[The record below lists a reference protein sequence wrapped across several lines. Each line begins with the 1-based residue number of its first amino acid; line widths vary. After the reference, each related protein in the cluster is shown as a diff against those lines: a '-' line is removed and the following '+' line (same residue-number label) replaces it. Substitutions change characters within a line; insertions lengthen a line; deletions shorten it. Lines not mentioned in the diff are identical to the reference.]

1 MSRYFTFADY
11 RQFGERHGY
20 DYRIEGVNC
29 ATTNGQGVATST
41 NSHCAVAWA

>member
-20 DYRIEGVNC
+20 DYRIEGSELRDDQW
-29 ATTNGQGVATST
+29 AGRGDT